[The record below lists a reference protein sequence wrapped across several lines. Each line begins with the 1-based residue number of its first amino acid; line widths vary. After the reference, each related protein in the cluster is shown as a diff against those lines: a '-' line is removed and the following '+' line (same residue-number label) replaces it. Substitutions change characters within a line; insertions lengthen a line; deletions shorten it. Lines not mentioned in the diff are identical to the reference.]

1 MNYLG
6 QAYFKARYFAQRL
19 LHGVTTAVTTAGGAV
34 SRGASRKPLIA
45 VIAVDGKDYRVPIDL
60 VQAFVD
66 TLKAKIKEAPPPKV
80 LKKRRKGK
88 TVEKIAAPIHIVIK
102 SAPVE
107 YFAQIESI
115 VDRSNEIFNTL
126 WQRAIQKYLLQLDD
140 EEAILLLIH

>member
-1 MNYLG
+1 MASAWG
-6 QAYFKARYFAQRL
+6 KSWGKAWGNAWGRIVAAA
-19 LHGVTTAVTTAGGAV
+19 TGGAV
-34 SRGASRKPLIA
+34 SRGGFKRPLVAI
-45 VIAVDGKDYRVPIDL
+45 IAVDGKDYRVPIDM
-60 VQAFVD
+60 VQEFVD
-66 TLKAKIKEAPPPKV
+66 ALKAKIKEAPAQKV

-88 TVEKIAAPIHIVIK
+88 TVEKLAAPIHIVIK

-115 VDRSNEIFNTL
+115 IDRSNEIFNTL

>member
-1 MNYLG
+1 MASAWG
-6 QAYFKARYFAQRL
+6 KSWGKAWGNSWGRIVAAA
-19 LHGVTTAVTTAGGAV
+19 TGGAV
-34 SRGASRKPLIA
+34 SRGGFKRPLVAI
-45 VIAVDGKDYRVPIDL
+45 IAVDGKDYRVPIDM
-60 VQAFVD
+60 VQEFVD
-66 TLKAKIKEAPPPKV
+66 TLKAKIKEAPAQKV

-88 TVEKIAAPIHIVIK
+88 TVEKLAAPIHIVVK

-115 VDRSNEIFNTL
+115 IDRSNEIFNTL

>member
-1 MNYLG
+1 MSYLG

-19 LHGVTTAVTTAGGAV
+19 LHGVVATVSSGGAV

>member
-1 MNYLG
+1 MSYLG

-45 VIAVDGKDYRVPIDL
+45 VIVVDGKDYRVPIDM

-88 TVEKIAAPIHIVIK
+88 TVEKVAAPIHIVIK

>member
-1 MNYLG
+1 MASAWG
-6 QAYFKARYFAQRL
+6 SAWGKAW
-19 LHGVTTAVTTAGGAV
+19 GNSWGSIAVASTGGAV
-34 SRGASRKPLIA
+34 SRGGFKRPLVA
-45 VIAVDGKDYRVPIDL
+45 VIAVDGKDYRVPIDM
-60 VQAFVD
+60 VQEFVD
-66 TLKAKIKEAPPPKV
+66 ALKAKIKEAPPPKV

-88 TVEKIAAPIHIVIK
+88 TVEKVAAPIHIVIR

-115 VDRSNEIFNTL
+115 IDRSNEIFNTL